1 MGALAHSD
9 RGAPGWLREM
19 EPSRPKRTP
28 ARRGRPSE
36 RRPASWNVL
45 AQELVAFP
53 PADEPTAS
61 CARQREARRP
71 ELSRAARAVPK
82 GAVPKGLLSTHLAG
96 CDAARVRDE
105 LTSRRAG
112 AHTAEATPPAVGALD
127 RATSV
132 RSRQVAPRSRGLRR
146 LLPGAATLAVLASVW
161 FGAGALSSLHRP
173 ALTVPAAAVKIHGG
187 YLYVARPGDTLWSI
201 ASGLQPGGDPRP
213 LVAELGQQLH
223 GAQLVAGDRLTLP

>member
-9 RGAPGWLREM
+9 RGAPGWLGETGSGRARRT
-19 EPSRPKRTP
+19 PSRRVGP
-28 ARRGRPSE
+28 AE
-36 RRPASWNVL
+36 RCQASWNVL

-71 ELSRAARAVPK
+71 ELARAARAVPK

-173 ALTVPAAAVKIHGG
+173 ALTVPAAAVKIHGD

>member
-9 RGAPGWLREM
+9 RGAPGWLGETGSGRA
-19 EPSRPKRTP
+19 RRTP
-28 ARRGRPSE
+28 ARRVGPAE
-36 RRPASWNVL
+36 RRRASWNVL

-71 ELSRAARAVPK
+71 ELSRAERAVPK
-82 GAVPKGLLSTHLAG
+82 GAVPKGLPSAHLAG
-96 CDAARVRDE
+96 CDAARVRGE

-112 AHTAEATPPAVGALD
+112 AAEATPPAVGALD
-127 RATSV
+127 RATSA

-187 YLYVARPGDTLWSI
+187 YLYVARPGDTLWAI

-213 LVAELGQQLH
+213 RVAELGQQLH

>member
-9 RGAPGWLREM
+9 RGAPGWLGETGSGRA
-19 EPSRPKRTP
+19 RRTP
-28 ARRGRPSE
+28 ARRVGPAE
-36 RRPASWNVL
+36 RRRASWNVL